1 MSPRQTIANSV
12 DYRTVSETLY
22 DAVIIGSGVA
32 GSIVAKELSEQGHRV
47 LILEAG
53 PDKHMTVAGF
63 NKYGEHFHSAV
74 EKDNNAPFPR
84 NPNAPSPRS
93 PDTRKLLP
101 GEPSTSGYFVQRG
114 PLALDSAY
122 SRVAGGTTMH
132 FQSTTL
138 RMLPE
143 DFKLR
148 SHYGQGLDWPIS
160 YDDLMPYYR
169 QAEFELGVS
178 ADVEDQAYQDIHFE
192 PGYVY
197 PMKKIP
203 ISYLDK
209 AVAKGIDGSQIELD
223 GQTLT
228 LKVRSIPQGRNGIP
242 NPEYDN
248 GKGYVPVGAVSAH
261 QAESGQRCQGNANC
275 TPICPVQAKYDGR
288 KTLNKALRTGRV
300 DFLSQAVASQ
310 IQIDPA
316 NGRVTS
322 IQFKAYH
329 NLTSPEHETGEVRGK
344 LFVLAA
350 NAVEN
355 ARLMLAS
362 GLRSTSGLVGK
373 NLMDHPYLLAWALMP
388 EVTGTMRGPLGTSGI
403 EEFRNGSFRHKQ
415 SAFRI
420 DIHNEG
426 WGWATGSP
434 YTDLVD
440 IVDNKNKYGHEL
452 RKQLID
458 RISRQLLLAIMC
470 ELPADPSNQV
480 TIDPQYTDQLRN
492 YRPVISFNI
501 SDYCLNAIAYAR
513 YISQRIFQRLGAED
527 YTHYDPSDYGYVTYQ
542 GQGYV
547 FHGGNHFAG
556 THVMGTSKQNSVVD
570 RRQRSWD
577 HENLYL
583 VGAGS
588 MPSIGSSNTTLT
600 LSALSFLSA
609 KHILDDLKTF

>member
-1 MSPRQTIANSV
+1 MSQRHAMANAI
-12 DYRTVSETLY
+12 DYQTVSTTFY

-32 GSIVAKELSEQGHRV
+32 GSIVAKSLSEQGHHV
-47 LILEAG
+47 LIVEAG
-53 PDKHMTVAGF
+53 PAKDMTLAGF
-63 NKYGEHFHSAV
+63 NQYVDRFHAAV
-74 EKDNNAPFPR
+74 TKDNNAPFPK
-84 NPNAPSPRS
+84 NANAPSPRS
-93 PDTRKLLP
+93 PDTHKLLP
-101 GEPSTSGYFVQRG
+101 GQPGTDGYFVQNG
-114 PLALDSAY
+114 PLALDSTY
-122 SRVAGGTTMH
+122 TRVTGGTTMH

-148 SHYGQGLDWPIS
+148 SRYGQGLDWPIS
-160 YDDLMPYYR
+160 YEDLMPYYR

-178 ADVEDQAYQDIHFE
+178 ADVEDQAYQGIHFE

-203 ISYLDK
+203 ASYLDK
-209 AVAKGIDGSQIELD
+209 AVAKRINDWQVEVE
-223 GQTLT
+223 GQSVS
-228 LKVRSIPQGRNGIP
+228 LKVRSIPQGRNGMP
-242 NPEYDN
+242 NPAYDN
-248 GKGYVPVGAVSAH
+248 GKGYVPVGAVSTH
-261 QAESGQRCQGNANC
+261 QVEIGERCQGNANC

-300 DFLSQAVASQ
+300 DFLPQAVASQ
-310 IQIDPA
+310 VRIDPI
-316 NGRVTS
+316 NGRVIG

-329 NLTSPEHETGEVRGK
+329 NPVSPEHDQGVARGK

-362 GLRSTSGLVGK
+362 GLHSTSGLVGEH
-373 NLMDHPYLLAWALMP
+373 LMDHPYLLSWALMP

-403 EEFRNGSFRHKQ
+403 EEFRSGAMRHKQ

-434 YTDLVD
+434 YPDLAD
-440 IVDNKNKYGHEL
+440 MVDNKNKFGHEL
-452 RKQLID
+452 QQQLID
-458 RISRQLLLAIMC
+458 RISRQLLLAFMC
-470 ELPADPSNQV
+470 ELPADPSNRV
-480 TIDPQYTDQLRN
+480 TIDPQYKDQLNN

-501 SDYCLNAIAYAR
+501 SDYCLNAIAYSRHMA
-513 YISQRIFQRLGAED
+513 QRIFQRLGAED

-547 FHGGNHFAG
+547 FRGGNHFAG

-570 RRQRSWD
+570 SHMRAWD

-600 LSALSFLSA
+600 LSALSFMSA
-609 KHILDDLKTF
+609 DHMLNALKSS